1 MLRRLSYIQGRRN
14 WGTEGQILPDRLTLS
29 QPWGEGSTDYDHLIT
44 THTSP
49 QIYRPSNGPVNICHG
64 YKLQL
69 NSSYPILTCLT
80 KLLAISQ
87 QVGHKIDT
95 QKQVCLGQIN
105 RFVVRRTGTRKKNHY
120 CLPRLFSLIL
130 CTQLIYRA
138 IGTKSLWSLPDFFL
152 TKSSVSFLHR
162 TIGHLAVKYLSPNFF
177 SLTLKLFF
185 SFSLNFC

>member
-95 QKQVCLGQIN
+95 QKQVCVSQIN
-105 RFVVRRTGTRKKNHY
+105 RFVVRRTGTGKKIIIA
-120 CLPRLFSLIL
+120 CLGCLVLFCAHNSFTAPLVL
-130 CTQLIYRA
+130 RVFEAYR
-138 IGTKSLWSLPDFFL
+138 
-152 TKSSVSFLHR
+152 
-162 TIGHLAVKYLSPNFF
+162 NFF
-177 SLTLKLFF
+177 
-185 SFSLNFC
+185 